1 MLQITN
7 PKDYS
12 TLTSS
17 EEVGSK
23 VHMMQHSC
31 FQIVQ
36 NLQQITFCI
45 EPEGARRSLPS
56 LGFALVPAALSVI
69 HSNPLLQGHPVPTDV
84 QSNEK
89 KQRRKTRYSR
99 IPSRKCRKRRK
110 MRQNR

>member
-7 PKDYS
+7 PKDCS

-23 VHMMQHSC
+23 VHIMQHSC

-36 NLQQITFCI
+36 NLQQITVCI
-45 EPEGARRSLPS
+45 EPGGARRSPPS

-89 KQRRKTRYSR
+89 KQRRKTQLLKDT
-99 IPSRKCRKRRK
+99 IQK
-110 MRQNR
+110 MQEEKEDETK